1 MGRENRPQM
10 RFCPFSLVCVRGAHS
25 SGEERGAEGAREVRN
40 ARLSLTAD
48 PGGTAA
54 PPRRLGHARR
64 LSPVGWSSPPTAW
77 PSEAG
82 GSDTCSRARTVL
94 RQVSKSGAAALGY
107 ASPAE
112 TGGTRRSAPALPA
125 SPPSGK
131 WAPVVLAQG
140 AGLSRLHDGQGGQ
153 VGRCEQLPPA
163 CLAFPAGEQRLLRVS
178 PPEHS
183 IGREGRLLVF
193 SRGER
198 NEKPTGLSPWAFAST
213 AQVPRRWSAHPA

>member
-1 MGRENRPQM
+1 MGREQAPDAILPLQPRVCPRRPQ
-10 RFCPFSLVCVRGAHS
+10 LQRGK
-25 SGEERGAEGAREVRN
+25 RGRGAREVRN

-153 VGRCEQLPPA
+153 VGRCEQLPH
-163 CLAFPAGEQRLLRVS
+163 LV
-178 PPEHS
+178 
-183 IGREGRLLVF
+183 GRGKPGRGSEGV
-193 SRGER
+193 
-198 NEKPTGLSPWAFAST
+198 
-213 AQVPRRWSAHPA
+213 

>member
-1 MGRENRPQM
+1 MGREQAPDAILPLQPRVCPRRPQL
-10 RFCPFSLVCVRGAHS
+10 RRGKRGRGSAR
-25 SGEERGAEGAREVRN
+25 GQERKA
-40 ARLSLTAD
+40 LAD

-82 GSDTCSRARTVL
+82 GSDTCSRARSVL

-153 VGRCEQLPPA
+153 VGRCEQLP
-163 CLAFPAGEQRLLRVS
+163 
-178 PPEHS
+178 HS
-183 IGREGRLLVF
+183 VGRGKPGRGSEGV
-193 SRGER
+193 
-198 NEKPTGLSPWAFAST
+198 
-213 AQVPRRWSAHPA
+213 

>member
-1 MGRENRPQM
+1 MRGLARGRAAAWWRGRGEATASWEENRPHDAILPLQP
-10 RFCPFSLVCVRGAHS
+10 RVCPRRPQHRRGKRGRGS
-25 SGEERGAEGAREVRN
+25 TRGQERKA
-40 ARLSLTAD
+40 LAD

-131 WAPVVLAQG
+131 WAPVILAQG

-163 CLAFPAGEQRLLRVS
+163 RLAFPAGEQRLLRVS

-193 SRGER
+193 SRGG
-198 NEKPTGLSPWAFAST
+198 KK
-213 AQVPRRWSAHPA
+213 